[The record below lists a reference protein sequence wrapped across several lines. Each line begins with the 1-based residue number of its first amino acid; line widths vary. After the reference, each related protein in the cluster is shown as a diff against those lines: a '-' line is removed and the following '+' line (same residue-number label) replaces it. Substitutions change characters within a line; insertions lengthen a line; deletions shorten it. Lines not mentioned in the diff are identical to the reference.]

1 MEYRQLGKSGLR
13 VSRLALGA
21 MTFGMPKWGCDEG
34 TAVSLID
41 RYIDAGGMFIDTADG
56 YGMSEEICGR
66 ALAGRRSKVVLST
79 KFGLPMA
86 LQGVNGCGASR
97 KHIRDSCEAS
107 LKRLQTDHIDLYHLH
122 MEDLD
127 TPLEETLAALDDL
140 VRAGKVLYL
149 GVSNFRAYRVMKALA
164 ISERR
169 GHARF
174 VSLQAQYNLVV
185 RTMEREHFA
194 LLREEGL
201 GFVSWSPLAAGLLT
215 GKFKDGAPPP
225 DTRLHQRSFEAD
237 QLFLNEQGLRVA
249 QVVAQ
254 VAAELGCSP
263 AQLALAWQLTR
274 PEVDAVIIGA
284 RTLRQ
289 LDDNLACQHL
299 SLTQDIIARIEAPGA
314 LAPEYPGAFIE
325 TFRRWMQMVRRG
337 GPDSRRSGSGPAGS

>member
-13 VSRLALGA
+13 VSRLGLGA

-34 TAVSLID
+34 TAASLID
-41 RYIDAGGMFIDTADG
+41 RYLEAGGIFIDTADG
-56 YGMSEEICGR
+56 YGISEEICGR

-79 KFGLPMA
+79 KFGLPIA
-86 LQGVNGCGASR
+86 QQGVNGCGASR
-97 KHIRDSCEAS
+97 KHIRESCEAS
-107 LKRLQTDHIDLYHLH
+107 LERLQTDYIDLYHVH

-149 GVSNFRAYRVMKALA
+149 GVSNFRSYRLMKAIA

-169 GHARF
+169 GYARIA
-174 VSLQAQYNLVV
+174 SLQAQYNLVV
-185 RTMEREHFA
+185 RAMEREHFA
-194 LLREEGL
+194 LLHEERL

-225 DTRLHQRSFEAD
+225 DTRLQQRSFEAD

-254 VAAELGCSP
+254 VAAELSCSS
-263 AQLALAWQLTR
+263 AQLALAWQLNR

-289 LDDNLACQHL
+289 LDDNLACQQL
-299 SLTQDIIARIEAPGA
+299 NLTPEIMARIEAPGA
-314 LAPEYPGAFIE
+314 LTPEYPGAFIE
-325 TFRRWMQMVRRG
+325 TFRRWMRTVRRG
-337 GPDSRRSGSGPAGS
+337 GADSQRSGS